1 MVSAEDCSVIT
12 LPDLTVPSQC
22 GMFASLPDEYKIDSL
37 LYNNISIFFFNQWH
51 DMVVPDLFP

>member
-1 MVSAEDCSVIT
+1 MALAKDYPVIT

-22 GMFASLPDEYKIDSL
+22 SMFASLPDEYEIDST
-37 LYNNISIFFFNQWH
+37 LYNNISILLNQWH